1 MTIKEYLDE
10 HIKGIANKRGWDCKR
25 EGCSHDCRTDC
36 AAYDSQG
43 GVDCR
48 PTCRK
53 SCLRRC
59 EETNRVDFCPRMRDY
74 VRYIEELLP
83 YMDKDMTDVTFDDV
97 TFALNQ
103 VRDRY
108 GYAEATVRGI
118 QSCVRVVFLFAEEH
132 SCVYNIMKYGSFQG
146 CKKDIL
152 SILTSGRSQK
162 AIHHELQE
170 QREQHKHK
178 TKSLTIEQLEKLT
191 RIVWKNIE
199 DDGRYCMI
207 ALMLYAGIRPAEGRT
222 LAWGDIVPFVD
233 HPERW
238 ILNLYRTRDGDGTL
252 KQHMKTH
259 NAFRRIPVH
268 CELMALLKKR
278 RDFVLKANA
287 GKDISRFPVCCL
299 GNDFEQPCRDFEVCQ
314 LTDRVF
320 SSDLK
325 LKQEDMYI
333 YMLEAE
339 LEKLSERSGCADKD
353 QQLTLYVLRR
363 AFWTWC
369 ESLTSLTD
377 FEKRYIMGHDMKVE
391 NHSVHSQYNNENRLW
406 EICQK
411 LDHCVLGKNLHENN
425 LLFEPADNA
434 VFQVEN
440 RGIVY
445 IHLTREM
452 LAKGGVLKCSVTTEE
467 AGEAISLVSQS
478 ALRKYGKL
486 VSCAEVFPVPV
497 KNELPV
503 GINCE
508 YENWVAHGKY
518 AKSDDSQKERK
529 IESGETIS
537 VD

>member
-10 HIKGIANKRGWDCKR
+10 HIKEIANERGWDCKL
-25 EGCSHDCRTDC
+25 EGCSHDCRTTC
-36 AAYDSQG
+36 AAYDPQG
-43 GVDCR
+43 GADCR
-48 PTCRK
+48 PTCGK

-59 EETNRVDFCPRMRDY
+59 EETVRAHFCPRMRDY
-74 VRYIEELLP
+74 VRYIGEISS
-83 YMDKDMTDVTFDDV
+83 YMDKDLTEVTFDDIA
-97 TFALNQ
+97 FALNQ

-108 GYAEATVRGI
+108 GYAETTVRGI
-118 QSCVRVVFLFAEEH
+118 QSCISVVFLFAEIH
-132 SCVYNIMKYGSFQG
+132 SGIYNIMKYVSFNG
-146 CKKDIL
+146 AKKDIL
-152 SILTSGRSQK
+152 SILTSGRTQK
-162 AIHHELQE
+162 EIQYELQE
-170 QREQHKHK
+170 QREHYKYK
-178 TKSLTIEQLEKLT
+178 TKSLTVEQLEKLT
-191 RIVWKNIE
+191 RIVWENIE

-207 ALMLYAGIRPAEGRT
+207 ALMLYAGVRPAEGRALT
-222 LAWGDIVPFVD
+222 WGDIVPFVD
-233 HPERW
+233 HPDQW
-238 ILNLYRTRDGDGTL
+238 ILNLYRIRDREGTL
-252 KQHMKTH
+252 KQDMKTP

-278 RDFVLKANA
+278 REFVLKANA
-287 GKDISRFPVCCL
+287 GKDIFSFPVCCL
-299 GNDFEQPCRDFEVCQ
+299 GNDFETPCRDFEVCQ
-314 LTDRVF
+314 LTDKIF
-320 SSDLK
+320 ASGLK
-325 LKQEDMYI
+325 IKREDMYI

-339 LEKLSERSGCADKD
+339 VEKMSEHEGCADKD

-377 FEKRYIMGHDMKVE
+377 FQKRYIMGHDMKIG
-391 NHSVHSQYNNENRLW
+391 NHSVHSRYNNENRLW
-406 EICQK
+406 EICRK
-411 LDHCVLGKNLHENN
+411 LDHCVLGKNLHVNS
-425 LLFEPADNA
+425 LVFEPADNA

-452 LAKGGVLKCSVTTEE
+452 LAKGGTLQCSVTTEE

-486 VSCAEVFPVPV
+486 VPCAEVFPVPV

-518 AKSDDSQKERK
+518 AKLGDSQKERK
-529 IESGETIS
+529 IESEEAIPA
-537 VD
+537 D

>member
-10 HIKGIANKRGWDCKR
+10 HIKEIANERGWDCKR
-25 EGCSHDCRTDC
+25 EGCSCDCRTTC

-43 GVDCR
+43 GADCR

-59 EETNRVDFCPRMRDY
+59 EEAIRVHFCSRMRDY
-74 VRYIEELLP
+74 IRYIGELMP
-83 YMDKDMTDVTFDDV
+83 YMSKDMTEVTFDDV
-97 TFALNQ
+97 TYALNQ

-118 QSCVRVVFLFAEEH
+118 QSCVSVIFLFAEMH
-132 SCVYNIMKYGSFQG
+132 SGVYNIMKYVSYKGA
-146 CKKDIL
+146 KKDIL

-162 AIHHELQE
+162 ALYYELQE
-170 QREQHKHK
+170 QREQHKYK
-178 TKSLTIEQLEKLT
+178 TKSLTVEQLEKLT
-191 RIVWKNIE
+191 RILWNAIE
-199 DDGRYCMI
+199 DDGRYGMI
-207 ALMLYAGIRPAEGRT
+207 ALMLYAGIRPAEGRA
-222 LAWGDIVPFVD
+222 LVWGDVVPFID
-233 HPERW
+233 YPDRW
-238 ILNLYRTRDGDGTL
+238 ILNLYRTRDKDGTL
-252 KQHMKTH
+252 KQYMKTS
-259 NAFRRIPVH
+259 NAFRRVPVH

-287 GKDISRFPVCCL
+287 GKDISHFPVCCF
-299 GNDFEQPCRDFEVCQ
+299 GNDFERPCRDFEVCQ
-314 LTDRVF
+314 LADKIF

-325 LKQEDMYI
+325 IKQEDMYI

-339 LEKLSERSGCADKD
+339 IQKMSEREGCAEKD

-377 FEKRYIMGHDMKVE
+377 FEKRYIMGHDMKIE
-391 NHSVHSQYNNENRLW
+391 DHSVHSRYNNENLLW
-406 EICQK
+406 AICQK

-425 LLFEPADNA
+425 LIFEPADNA

-440 RGIVY
+440 RGIVQ

-452 LAKGGVLKCSVTTEE
+452 LAKGGVLQCSVTTEE
-467 AGEAISLVSQS
+467 AGEAISLVSHS

-486 VSCAEVFPVPV
+486 IPSAEVFPVPV
-497 KNELPV
+497 KNELPE

-508 YENWVAHGKY
+508 YENWLAHSKY
-518 AKSDDSQKERK
+518 AKPDDGR
-529 IESGETIS
+529 
-537 VD
+537 